1 MLGVW
6 PVMTHR
12 FRNNGSEKH
21 MMVALVTDGPQS
33 AERVERR
40 AVTIYGI
47 RNGTIAT
54 RPSDQRVGS
63 LVQGEHNTSRWYP
76 KDLKWGVDH
85 CWVWQ
90 LSFSG
95 AGKGVYCNE
104 CQRMS
109 HIKRNWC
116 LVYGFGCNAYCGK
129 NAICRKYEWNSVC
142 EE

>member
-63 LVQGEHNTSRWYP
+63 LVQGEHNTSRRYP
-76 KDLKWGVDH
+76 KDLIWGVDD
-85 CWVWQ
+85 CWVWMAAIW
-90 LSFSG
+90 S
-95 AGKGVYCNE
+95 AGKGEYCAE
-104 CQRMS
+104 CWKMFGR
-109 HIKRNWC
+109 KNWC
-116 LVYGFGCNAYCGK
+116 LEYRNGFDDCYAYCGK
-129 NAICRKYEWNSVC
+129 NARCQDYEC
-142 EE
+142 IE